1 MGLRLRHLMLEA
13 LGLGNAPQ
21 AFKPATKKRTKPDQ
35 SKKRGAVRHESVTES
50 EDETD
55 GRPQKLSK
63 VEDGDGN
70 VSPVRR
76 SSRNK
81 GKSLN
86 YKDDGDNT
94 ALAARKLPRVVT
106 DRARAGM
113 EKAPRDINIRKYDP

>member
-1 MGLRLRHLMLEA
+1 M
-13 LGLGNAPQ
+13 
-21 AFKPATKKRTKPDQ
+21 
-35 SKKRGAVRHESVTES
+35 RHESVTES
-50 EDETD
+50 VDETD

-86 YKDDGDNT
+86 YKDDGDNA

-113 EKAPRDINIRKYDP
+113 KKAPRDVNIRKYDP